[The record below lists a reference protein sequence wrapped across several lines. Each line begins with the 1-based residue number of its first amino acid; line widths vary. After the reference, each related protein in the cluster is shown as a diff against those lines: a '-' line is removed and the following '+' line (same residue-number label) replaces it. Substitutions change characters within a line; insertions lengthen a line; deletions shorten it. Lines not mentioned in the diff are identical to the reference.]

1 MAVSN
6 FLVVVLIMP
15 QIIINNNIGSNSSRS
30 NTGTLSA
37 IPVKDGCDG
46 EDHSLLI
53 VIATSVSKNKK
64 FRQI

>member
-15 QIIINNNIGSNSSRS
+15 QIMINNNIGSSSRS